1 MAPPPLSH
9 TLCCGRGITTPGV
22 KLSDFPAAARADCNA
37 GIRPERPRP
46 AGRGLNPPRGVP
58 RSEPANGALGGV
70 QPPWGPATVG
80 VPNRKRNRKS
90 GGGGVSG
97 PGFQGFR
104 RAPSPQHNYVIFNP
118 NASPLSMGSGVRN
131 HQWIAPDLARD
142 PRGGIQ
148 PPTPRSTSTWPP
160 RRRVPS
166 SRQRP
171 CGTSGGLV
179 GPR

>member
-1 MAPPPLSH
+1 MFYVYVSRAASF
-9 TLCCGRGITTPGV
+9 T
-22 KLSDFPAAARADCNA
+22 AARRRTSA
-37 GIRPERPRP
+37 PRGVP
-46 AGRGLNPPRGVP
+46 GKRARGVLGRGLNPPRGVP

-171 CGTSGGLV
+171 CGTSRWTGG
-179 GPR
+179 PAMSTASHTWPS